1 MSRRQERQAPRR
13 TEIGDAPGGKL
24 PGRHHHIGIPTD
36 IPRQGEVYPER
47 FKTYLSGFENSPHGV
62 EWTRFEKG
70 SPVVELIQ
78 KVPHEVFQVD
88 NPDDAIARRDLL
100 ITPKSPSEG
109 VTIAFIVHNGAP
121 IEFPQ
126 CDKKD

>member
-1 MSRRQERQAPRR
+1 
-13 TEIGDAPGGKL
+13 
-24 PGRHHHIGIPTD
+24 
-36 IPRQGEVYPER
+36 
-47 FKTYLSGFENSPHGV
+47 
-62 EWTRFEKG
+62 
-70 SPVVELIQ
+70 
-78 KVPHEVFQVD
+78 
-88 NPDDAIARRDLL
+88 LL